1 MSRPGVFR
9 AVAALAGV
17 ASLVSLIALAACS
30 KSFQAPDQ
38 LTPDQALV
46 QTLAPD
52 VPKVYVNFSCD
63 TDTTLG
69 FFDAPNGQKNAAW
82 AFMRHATG
90 PNPGPKN
97 QIEWVASPGV
107 TINSVASKA
116 GAEPFPID
124 PLTTLPG
131 TSFKAKVKNSAGEE
145 PGPGENYKDK
155 GYSYAI
161 GLTCDPP
168 GPRPPIHVVIDPEMI
183 VRRP

>member
-1 MSRPGVFR
+1 MSRAGVPR
-9 AVAALAGV
+9 AVVALVAV
-17 ASLVSLIALAACS
+17 ASLASLVSCKKTVS
-30 KSFQAPDQ
+30 
-38 LTPDQALV
+38 LTADQALV
-46 QTLAPD
+46 ETLAPD
-52 VPKVYVNFSCD
+52 VPKVYINFSCD

-69 FFDAPNGQKNAAW
+69 FFDAPNGQPKNAAW

-107 TINSVASKA
+107 TIISVASKA
-116 GAEPFPID
+116 SPADPFPID
-124 PLTTLPG
+124 PITALPG
-131 TSFKAKVKNSAGEE
+131 ASFKAKVKSTAGEDPD
-145 PGPGENYKDK
+145 PGQDHKDK